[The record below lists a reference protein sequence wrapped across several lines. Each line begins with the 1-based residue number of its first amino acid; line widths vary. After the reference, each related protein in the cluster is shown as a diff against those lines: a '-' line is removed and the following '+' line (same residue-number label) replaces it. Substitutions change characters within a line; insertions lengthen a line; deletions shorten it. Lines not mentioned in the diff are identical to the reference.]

1 MGISRASSRIS
12 PPAAGPGP
20 PGAAERAAEPDTS
33 PFALLEFAVGQALS
47 PGTTFG
53 AGLPALLQRCTLGF
67 GSRVALVLQL
77 RPQQRHVA
85 LAVYPPGA
93 DDSRLVAGIGV
104 LLDRHPEILATGG
117 CIEGRLPADPPLA
130 DPQSA
135 APQPGGPQPGGPQPG
150 ARPASVLAACAQLP
164 GGRAPC
170 ALILVADR
178 PRWTSETR
186 ATARAL
192 ATVIAAQQRRA
203 QDSREIAER
212 RAVTSALIHASPDA
226 VVVADASRRI
236 VTFNPAAEE
245 LYGRR
250 SEDVLGGSMADLLIP
265 EWDRPRFMKN
275 TELFLRTG
283 EQGDF
288 TGRMQVPIVRADGT
302 ERTVEFTP
310 LPLVVGGEI
319 FFCGMVRDITELQRA
334 NAALSA
340 SEARLRLLSQLAP
353 VGIAR
358 TDRDGRCAFVNERW
372 CALSGRPPGDF
383 LGAPWLDTI
392 HPDDASRVRR
402 QWARARV
409 AGSELRIDYRL
420 QRDGG
425 QPVWVHAAV
434 TALPDEADL
443 PGGFMV
449 ALTNVSARKRV
460 EQERDRLLA
469 AERSAVRTLTDQTER
484 LNSLIAAAIPGVLLV
499 DQHTAVVQVSQSL
512 CDLLGIDEPPAKLTG
527 SGASQLLQGVIE
539 RTFADPAEV
548 RATMTRQHTKR
559 QRVRGVRFACTDGRV
574 VECDYWPIFARGQYR
589 GGLWL
594 LWDMSERAAQ
604 EQEQKRR
611 LQAELASRRA
621 AEQTKQQLSEQNDEL
636 RKQDDLKTRFI
647 ATVSHEL
654 RTPLASIVSY
664 ASLIR
669 DEDQGLSPDTAGFLD
684 VIQRNAERI
693 TQLVGDLLLLSKFE
707 AGVIP
712 LELTPVSVPE
722 VVAEAVRAA
731 VPGAAQHGVVLE
743 GAGPDDV
750 VLEGASRAGDGLGE
764 AMAAGPPLLAD
775 RARLLQI
782 IDNLIA
788 NAVKFTDRGGRVRA
802 HAAVVGQEWRID
814 VEDSGIGIPPE
825 EVGQLFERFF
835 RASNAA
841 QAGRPGSGLGLS
853 IVKEIAELHGGRVE
867 VASSVGHG
875 TTFSVYLPINR
886 ALADQLAGQPPDE
899 PPGQAAGQPPD
910 PGR

>member
-12 PPAAGPGP
+12 APAAGPDP
-20 PGAAERAAEPDTS
+20 PQVGERAERAEPDTS

-67 GSRVALVLQL
+67 SSQAALVLQL
-77 RPQQRHVA
+77 RPQQNHVA

-93 DDSRLVAGIGV
+93 DDSQLVTGIGV

-117 CIEGRLPADPPLA
+117 CIEGRLTAGAQPA
-130 DPQSA
+130 
-135 APQPGGPQPGGPQPG
+135 GPQPGGQAA
-150 ARPASVLAACAQLP
+150 ARPPSVLAACAQLP
-164 GGRAPC
+164 GARDPC

-226 VVVADASRRI
+226 MVVADASRRI

-265 EWDRPRFMKN
+265 EWDRARFMKN

-283 EQGDF
+283 ELGDF
-288 TGRMQVPIVRADGT
+288 TGRMHVPILRADGT
-302 ERTVEFTP
+302 QRTVEFTP
-310 LPLVVGGEI
+310 LPLVVSGEI
-319 FFCGMVRDITELQRA
+319 FFCGIVRDITELERA
-334 NAALSA
+334 NAALLA

-392 HPDDASRVRR
+392 HRDDASRVRR

-409 AGSELRIDYRL
+409 ARSELRIDYRL
-420 QRDGG
+420 QRNGG

-449 ALTNVSARKRV
+449 ALTNVSARKRA

-469 AERSAVRTLTDQTER
+469 AERSAVRGLTDQTER
-484 LNSLIAAAIPGVLLV
+484 LNSLIAAAIPGVLLL
-499 DQHTAVVQVSQSL
+499 DQNNTIVQISQSL
-512 CDLLGIDEPPAKLTG
+512 CDLLGIEEPPVTLTG
-527 SGASQLLQGVIE
+527 AAAGRRLREVIE
-539 RTFADPAEV
+539 RTFAEPSEV
-548 RATMTRQHTKR
+548 TATMARQLTSR
-559 QRVRGVRFACTDGRV
+559 QRVRGIRFTCADGRIL
-574 VECDYWPIFARGQYR
+574 EGDYWPVFAHGQYR

-594 LWDMSERAAQ
+594 LWDMSERAAD
-604 EQEQKRR
+604 EQEQRRR

-621 AEQTKQQLSEQNDEL
+621 AEQAQEQLSEQNDEL

-669 DEDQGLSPDTAGFLD
+669 DEDKGLSPDTAGFLD

-712 LELTPVSVPE
+712 LELAPVSVLE

-731 VPGAAQHGVVLE
+731 VPGAAEQGIVLEGAGPEDVVLE
-743 GAGPDDV
+743 GAGV
-750 VLEGASRAGDGLGE
+750 EGGRLGG
-764 AMAAGPPLLAD
+764 AVAAGPALLAD
-775 RARLLQI
+775 RAKLLQV

-788 NAVKFTDRGGRVRA
+788 NAVKFTDRGGRVRV
-802 HAAVVGQEWRID
+802 HAAAVSQEWRID

-825 EVGQLFERFF
+825 ELTRLFERFF

-867 VASSVGHG
+867 VASTVGRG
-875 TTFSVYLPINR
+875 TTFSVYLPISR
-886 ALADQLAGQPPDE
+886 AVDDQTPYQTPGPTAGQPPDG
-899 PPGQAAGQPPD
+899 PADQGRGDSAGL
-910 PGR
+910 

>member
-1 MGISRASSRIS
+1 
-12 PPAAGPGP
+12 
-20 PGAAERAAEPDTS
+20 
-33 PFALLEFAVGQALS
+33 
-47 PGTTFG
+47 
-53 AGLPALLQRCTLGF
+53 
-67 GSRVALVLQL
+67 
-77 RPQQRHVA
+77 
-85 LAVYPPGA
+85 
-93 DDSRLVAGIGV
+93 
-104 LLDRHPEILATGG
+104 
-117 CIEGRLPADPPLA
+117 
-130 DPQSA
+130 
-135 APQPGGPQPGGPQPG
+135 
-150 ARPASVLAACAQLP
+150 
-164 GGRAPC
+164 
-170 ALILVADR
+170 
-178 PRWTSETR
+178 
-186 ATARAL
+186 
-192 ATVIAAQQRRA
+192 
-203 QDSREIAER
+203 
-212 RAVTSALIHASPDA
+212 
-226 VVVADASRRI
+226 
-236 VTFNPAAEE
+236 
-245 LYGRR
+245 
-250 SEDVLGGSMADLLIP
+250 
-265 EWDRPRFMKN
+265 
-275 TELFLRTG
+275 
-283 EQGDF
+283 
-288 TGRMQVPIVRADGT
+288 
-302 ERTVEFTP
+302 
-310 LPLVVGGEI
+310 
-319 FFCGMVRDITELQRA
+319 
-334 NAALSA
+334 
-340 SEARLRLLSQLAP
+340 
-353 VGIAR
+353 
-358 TDRDGRCAFVNERW
+358 
-372 CALSGRPPGDF
+372 
-383 LGAPWLDTI
+383 
-392 HPDDASRVRR
+392 
-402 QWARARV
+402 
-409 AGSELRIDYRL
+409 
-420 QRDGG
+420 
-425 QPVWVHAAV
+425 
-434 TALPDEADL
+434 
-443 PGGFMV
+443 
-449 ALTNVSARKRV
+449 
-460 EQERDRLLA
+460 
-469 AERSAVRTLTDQTER
+469 
-484 LNSLIAAAIPGVLLV
+484 
-499 DQHTAVVQVSQSL
+499 
-512 CDLLGIDEPPAKLTG
+512 
-527 SGASQLLQGVIE
+527 
-539 RTFADPAEV
+539 
-548 RATMTRQHTKR
+548 
-559 QRVRGVRFACTDGRV
+559 
-574 VECDYWPIFARGQYR
+574 
-589 GGLWL
+589 
-594 LWDMSERAAQ
+594 MSERAAQ

-814 VEDSGIGIPPE
+814 VEDSGIGIPSE
-825 EVGQLFERFF
+825 ELGQLFERFF

-910 PGR
+910 RGR